1 MLDISDF
8 LRNFP
13 FDSLRANQKEVIE
26 EVCDSLNSGYKYIL
40 LEAPTGFGKSAV
52 GVTIAQTLGSSY
64 ICTATKDLQTQY
76 SQDFGFLKSAKG
88 KNNFPCLVKE
98 DFIRS
103 NNHKCGVCIGTKNEC
118 VHISCDYGPC
128 MHDESM
134 EGSGCKYRTF
144 VNDYFVLNSGTR
156 KELISLMKDK
166 KENYEKQY
174 LDWLHLKN
182 LNGNII
188 TWKPCEYY
196 DQLNKALVANHSIF
210 NYSNFLALLP
220 NKNFLPSRS
229 LLILDEA
236 HLLETEIVKFRGLS
250 ITRKR
255 WKRYINDFI
264 LTDYGYNLYD
274 WLEFLIKLEKKIL
287 CLIGQ
292 ESLAESLAVER
303 KAKYHFLIDS
313 KKNEKNRTRIISA
326 SALFEDDETI
336 SSRVSAYG
344 AKNNIGE
351 ELLIEIIQ
359 DVERLTRVINN
370 ILSNPKNWIVSEVH
384 KENYEVT
391 RVDLKPLDPSA
402 FCKPVLEKCSKSL
415 IMSATIL
422 NEETFCKNIGLSVKH
437 DRVKFIKVESDFP
450 VDHRP
455 LIPLNVEYL
464 SFDNLGLVEVQKK
477 ISRAIDNIMHIH
489 KKDKGIIHTTSYV
502 QLNFIMNNLSQENA
516 RRLLVTD
523 PEIERDEVIRQHSQS
538 TRPSV
543 LISPSLHTGLD
554 LRDDLSRFQ
563 VITKVPYPNIT
574 DKWIYAKRKG
584 DAEWYY
590 WQTALK
596 LIQAYGRSVRSKDD
610 WAKTYVLDSAFNYY
624 VRKNERILPKWFIN
638 AIKRY

>member
-1 MLDISDF
+1 
-8 LRNFP
+8 LRT
-13 FDSLRANQKEVIE
+13 SQKDVIE
-26 EVCDSLNSGYKYIL
+26 EICNALNSGYKYIL

-76 SQDFGFLKSAKG
+76 SHDFEFIRSAKG

-98 DFIRS
+98 DFVRCNS
-103 NNHKCGVCIGTKNEC
+103 HRCGVCIGTKDEC
-118 VHISCDYGPC
+118 VHTSCDYGPC

-134 EGSGCKYRTF
+134 EGSGCRYRTF
-144 VNDYFVLNSGTR
+144 VNDYTVINPGTQN
-156 KELISLMKDK
+156 ELVSLLKDK
-166 KENYEKQY
+166 KEYYERQY

-188 TWKPCEYY
+188 SWKPCEYY

-220 NKNFLPSRS
+220 SKNFLPSRN

-236 HLLETEIVKFRGLS
+236 HLLETEIVKFRGIS

-255 WKRYINDFI
+255 WKRYLNDFV
-264 LTDYGYNLYD
+264 LTDHGYNLDD
-274 WLEFLIKLEKKIL
+274 WLEFLIRLEKKVL
-287 CLIGQ
+287 HLIGQ
-292 ESLAESLAVER
+292 DSIAESLAVER
-303 KAKYHFLIDS
+303 KAKYNFSIDS
-313 KKNEKNRTRIISA
+313 KKNQTNRNRIISA
-326 SALFEDDETI
+326 STLFEDDEAI
-336 SSRVSAYG
+336 SSRVSAYSSI
-344 AKNNIGE
+344 NNIGE

-359 DVERLTRVINN
+359 DIERLTRVINN

-384 KENYEVT
+384 KENYEVL
-391 RVDLKPLDPSA
+391 RVDLKPLEPSA
-402 FCKPVLEKCSKSL
+402 FCKPVLEKCSKNL

-437 DRVKFIKVESDFP
+437 DRIKFIKVDSDFP
-450 VDHRP
+450 VEHRP
-455 LIPLNVEYL
+455 VVPLNVEYL
-464 SFDNLGLVEVQKK
+464 NFDNLNSAEVQKK
-477 ISRAIDNIMHIH
+477 ISRAIDNIMYIH
-489 KKDKGIIHTTSYV
+489 KNDKGIIHTTSYD
-502 QLNFIMNNLSQENA
+502 QLNFIMENLSKENV

-523 PEIERDEVIRQHSQS
+523 PEVQRDEVIKQHVESNH
-538 TRPSV
+538 PSV

-563 VITKVPYPNIT
+563 VITKVPYPNIM
-574 DKWIYAKRKG
+574 DRWIYAKRKG
-584 DAEWYY
+584 NADWYY

-624 VRKNERILPKWFIN
+624 IRKNERILPKWFIK